1 VNTTNRQNSY
11 KGYLHP
17 QVFEGKVVLITGAAS
32 GIGLAALRHFIE
44 HRAEAIAVDIN
55 QALLEQRVT
64 EITQKGGKAIFLAG
78 NIADEEVH
86 QKAVELALKDLGGLD
101 FALNNAGISPAPKA
115 LHKYSS
121 DEFQE
126 VLDVNL
132 NGTFLGMKHQIPAM
146 LKKSQAK
153 EGKGVI
159 VNIASV
165 AGLRGVRGKGPYVA
179 AKAGIIGMTQTA
191 ALDYADKG
199 IQVFC
204 IAPSFVDTPMLEKEF
219 ELVPHIKQFLPVIQ
233 PLGGGRVLK
242 PEEVAKVVGFLCSG
256 AVSAMTGNIIPVD
269 GGVMAG

>member
-1 VNTTNRQNSY
+1 MDTTSRQNAH
-11 KGYLHP
+11 KGYLNP
-17 QVFEGKVVLITGAAS
+17 KVFEGKVALITGAAS
-32 GIGLAALRHFIE
+32 GIGFAILRHFVE
-44 HRAEAIAVDIN
+44 HGAQAVAVDIN
-55 QALLEQRVT
+55 KALVEQRVS
-64 EITQKGGKAIFLAG
+64 EIVRSGGKAKFLAG
-78 NIADEEVH
+78 NVADEGVH

-101 FALNNAGISPAPKA
+101 FAVNNAGISPAPKA

-121 DEFQE
+121 SEFQE

-132 NGTFLGMKHQIPAM
+132 NGPFLGMKHQIPAM

-165 AGLRGVRGKGPYVA
+165 AGLRGVRGKGPYA
-179 AKAGIIGMTQTA
+179 ASKAAVMSMTQTA

-219 ELVPHIKQFLPVIQ
+219 ELVPHIKQLLPMIQ

-242 PEEVAKVVGFLCSG
+242 PEEVANVVGFLCSEAG
-256 AVSAMTGNIIPVD
+256 SAMTGNIIPVD

>member
-1 VNTTNRQNSY
+1 VNTKSGQNSH

-17 QVFEGKVVLITGAAS
+17 QVFEGKVALITGAAS
-32 GIGLAALRHFIE
+32 GIGLAVLRHFVK
-44 HRAEAIAVDIN
+44 HRAQAIAVDIN

-64 EITQKGGKAIFLAG
+64 EINQKGGKVIFLAG
-78 NIADEEVH
+78 NVADEEVH
-86 QKAVELALKDLGGLD
+86 QKAVELALKEFGGLD
-101 FALNNAGISPAPKA
+101 FAINNAGISPEPKA
-115 LHKYSS
+115 LHKYSL

-126 VLDVNL
+126 VLDINL
-132 NGTFLGMKHQIPAM
+132 NGTFLGMKNQIPAM
-146 LKKSQAK
+146 LRKSQAK

-159 VNIASV
+159 VNVASV

-179 AKAGIIGMTQTA
+179 AKAAIMSMTQTA

-219 ELVPHIKQFLPVIQ
+219 ESVPHIKQILSMIQ
-233 PLGGGRVLK
+233 PLGGGRILK
-242 PEEVAKVVGFLCSG
+242 PEEVANVVGFLCSK
-256 AVSAMTGNIIPVD
+256 AASAMTGNIIPVD